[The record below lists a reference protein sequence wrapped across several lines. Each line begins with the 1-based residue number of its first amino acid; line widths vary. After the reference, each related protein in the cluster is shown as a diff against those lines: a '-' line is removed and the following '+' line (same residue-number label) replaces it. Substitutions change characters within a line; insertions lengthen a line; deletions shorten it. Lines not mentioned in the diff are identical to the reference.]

1 MHLDPALP
9 PAVAALFVVLI
20 VVILLTRLRQPHVV
34 GYLVTGII
42 LGPHVFGLIT
52 DQELVARLGNIGVVL
67 LLFFIGMEISP
78 RRLLKSWRIAV
89 IGTIAQILISV
100 FVVWLVGKYLG
111 WTLSRSVLLG
121 FVISLSSTAVV
132 LKILQDKKELD
143 SDTGQNV
150 LGVLLFQDMAII
162 PMLIIIG
169 LMSGNELAPLELS
182 MQISGGVVMLL
193 LAGWIIAKESIRL
206 PLGNWIKQDHE
217 LQIFMALT
225 LCFGLALL
233 TGIFQLSTALGAFIG
248 GMLIGAAKETQWV
261 HNSLNPFRILFVAL
275 FFMSVGLLV
284 DMDFIILHWQQVLL
298 LTLLVLTLNFFIN
311 TGIVRLLGG
320 SWRDSIYSG
329 ALLAQVGEFG
339 FVLASVGFHS
349 NMISDYG
356 YQLTITVVAITL
368 ILSPALIA
376 GVKMMLYREH
386 MGISG
391 QR

>member
-9 PAVAALFVVLI
+9 PAVAALFVVLV

-34 GYLVTGII
+34 GYLLTGII

-100 FVVWLVGKYLG
+100 LVVWLVGKYLG

-284 DMDFIILHWQQVLL
+284 DMDFIILHWQQVSL

-311 TGIVRLLGG
+311 TGIIRLLGD

>member
-20 VVILLTRLRQPHVV
+20 VVMLLTRLRQPHVV

-78 RRLLKSWRIAV
+78 KRLLKSWRIAV

-100 FVVWLVGKYLG
+100 FVVWLVGEYLG

-182 MQISGGVVMLL
+182 MQISGGIVMLL
-193 LAGWIIAKESIRL
+193 LAGWIIVKESIRL

-233 TGIFQLSTALGAFIG
+233 TGVFNLSTALGAFIG

-261 HNSLNPFRILFVAL
+261 HNSLNPFRVLFVAL

-284 DMDFIILHWQQVLL
+284 DMDFIILHWQQVSL

-311 TGIVRLLGG
+311 TGIIRLLGD
-320 SWRDSIYSG
+320 SWHDSIYSG

-349 NMISDYG
+349 HMISDYG
-356 YQLTITVVAITL
+356 YQLTITVVAVTL

-376 GVKMMLYREH
+376 GVKMMLCRKH
-386 MGISG
+386 MDSSN

>member
-1 MHLDPALP
+1 
-9 PAVAALFVVLI
+9 
-20 VVILLTRLRQPHVV
+20 
-34 GYLVTGII
+34 
-42 LGPHVFGLIT
+42 
-52 DQELVARLGNIGVVL
+52 
-67 LLFFIGMEISP
+67 
-78 RRLLKSWRIAV
+78 
-89 IGTIAQILISV
+89 
-100 FVVWLVGKYLG
+100 
-111 WTLSRSVLLG
+111 
-121 FVISLSSTAVV
+121 
-132 LKILQDKKELD
+132 
-143 SDTGQNV
+143 
-150 LGVLLFQDMAII
+150 MAII

-169 LMSGNELAPLELS
+169 LMSGNELAPPQLS
-182 MQISGGVVMLL
+182 MQVAGGIAMLL
-193 LAGWIIAKESIRL
+193 LAGWIITRESIRL
-206 PLGNWIKQDHE
+206 PLGNWIKHDHE

-261 HNSLNPFRILFVAL
+261 HNSLNPFRVLFVAL

-284 DMDFIILHWQQVLL
+284 DMDFIALHWQQVSL

-311 TGIVRLLGG
+311 TGIIRLLGD

-376 GVKMMLYREH
+376 GVKMMLYRKQ
-386 MGISG
+386 SG
-391 QR
+391 SAQR

>member
-34 GYLVTGII
+34 GYLLTGII

-298 LTLLVLTLNFFIN
+298 LT
-311 TGIVRLLGG
+311 
-320 SWRDSIYSG
+320 
-329 ALLAQVGEFG
+329 
-339 FVLASVGFHS
+339 
-349 NMISDYG
+349 
-356 YQLTITVVAITL
+356 
-368 ILSPALIA
+368 
-376 GVKMMLYREH
+376 
-386 MGISG
+386 
-391 QR
+391 